1 MPGWVRG
8 HEQGEDDS
16 GSGYPEAGGV
26 DARGDA
32 YAASAGR
39 ALGSQ
44 TTTPAIPSKSTLTQ
58 SQRDELIAEILGD
71 VVDLSDQVKQ
81 VAGQVQAL
89 GQALSANDFV
99 RWRNTL
105 DLKMSELADVNLS
118 EQSAKRLGSFAQ
130 AYIEQLSRETNTMV
144 TLQAKRAVADT
155 LAFNQLFDKLNR
167 DWLLRLGG
175 IGATAF
181 IAAFVGTL
189 LAHMAWKS

>member
-26 DARGDA
+26 DARDDA
-32 YAASAGR
+32 YAASAVR

-44 TTTPAIPSKSTLTQ
+44 TTAPAIPSKSTLTQ

-71 VVDLSDQVKQ
+71 VVELSDQVKQ

-167 DWLLRLGG
+167 DWLLRL
-175 IGATAF
+175 ASVVVASF
-181 IAAFVGTL
+181 MGTL
-189 LAHMAWKS
+189 LALMVR

>member
-8 HEQGEDDS
+8 HEQGKDDS
-16 GSGYPEAGGV
+16 GSGSPEAGGV

-32 YAASAGR
+32 HAASAVR

-44 TTTPAIPSKSTLTQ
+44 TTAPAIPSKSTLTQ

-71 VVDLSDQVKQ
+71 VVALSDQVKQ
-81 VAGQVQAL
+81 VAEQVQAL
-89 GQALSANDFV
+89 GQALTANDFV

-144 TLQAKRAVADT
+144 TLQAKRAVGDT

-167 DWLLRLGG
+167 DWLMRLGT
-175 IGATAF
+175 IAT
-181 IAAFVGTL
+181 VCCVSTL
-189 LAHMAWKS
+189 LGHILWSIW

>member
-1 MPGWVRG
+1 MPGWVRTN
-8 HEQGEDDS
+8 EAVEDDS
-16 GSGYPEAGGV
+16 GTDSNVRQSSEAEGGGHRATNTV
-26 DARGDA
+26 APVTAGLGAQPGR
-32 YAASAGR
+32 SA
-39 ALGSQ
+39 
-44 TTTPAIPSKSTLTQ
+44 LTQ

-71 VVDLSDQVKQ
+71 VVALSDQVNQ

-89 GQALSANDFV
+89 GQALTANDFV

-105 DLKMSELADVNLS
+105 DLKMSELAEVNLS

-167 DWLLRLGG
+167 DWLLRLV
-175 IGATAF
+175 AV
-181 IAAFVGTL
+181 AAAGFVGTL
-189 LAHMAWKS
+189 LAGLF